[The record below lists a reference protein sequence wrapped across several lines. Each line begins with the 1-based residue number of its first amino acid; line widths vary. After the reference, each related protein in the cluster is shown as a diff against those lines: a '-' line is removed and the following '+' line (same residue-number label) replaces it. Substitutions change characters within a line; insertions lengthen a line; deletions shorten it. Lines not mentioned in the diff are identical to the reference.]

1 MKPQISTNEKP
12 FKASRQR
19 FEQLCG
25 SLESES
31 TLAMTHGERER
42 YIHTEGTKVMRQ
54 LFQDSLDLQSLREMP
69 AETVIGQDKLKRQQ
83 HRTLATLFGEVV
95 VSRIGYGKVGKASV
109 HPLDAELNL
118 PAEKYSHGLRQLVA
132 HEAGSYDEA
141 VEAVDRYSGGY
152 IPKRQSQS

>member
-1 MKPQISTNEKP
+1 
-12 FKASRQR
+12 
-19 FEQLCG
+19 
-25 SLESES
+25 
-31 TLAMTHGERER
+31 
-42 YIHTEGTKVMRQ
+42 MRQ

-69 AETVIGQDKLKRQQ
+69 AETVIGQDKMKRQQ

-95 VSRIGYGKVGKASV
+95 VSRIGYGKVGKTSV

-118 PAEKYSHGLRQLVA
+118 PREKYSHGLRQWVA
-132 HEAGSYDEA
+132 HEAGKGSYDEA

>member
-1 MKPQISTNEKP
+1 
-12 FKASRQR
+12 
-19 FEQLCG
+19 
-25 SLESES
+25 
-31 TLAMTHGERER
+31 
-42 YIHTEGTKVMRQ
+42 MRQ

-69 AETVIGQDKLKRQQ
+69 AETVIGQDKMKRKLKRQQ

-132 HEAGSYDEA
+132 HEAGKGSYDEA